1 MTRHFLEI
9 SDLSVDE
16 LREVLDL
23 AMAPPTSLLSG
34 RGVALLFEKP
44 SARTR
49 HSSEMAVVQL
59 GGHPITISAAEV
71 DLDRRE
77 TAEDVARTFA
87 QYHAAIGARVF
98 DHAVL
103 ERMAAAVDASGFGVP
118 IVNLLS
124 DRGHPCQAIA
134 DLLTMREA
142 LGSDLAGR
150 VLTYVGDAN
159 NVTRSLALAAVAMGM
174 QVRIAAPEG
183 YQFDASELAE
193 IAAFAV
199 EAGEGG
205 SVLQGADPHAFAE
218 HADVLYTDVWTSMG
232 QEAEAME
239 RRAAFAGYCIDADL
253 LARTPSAV
261 VLHCLPAHRGEEIS
275 ADVFESAR
283 SLVWRQAFHRRTAM
297 IGIFTMLAQLGS
309 IQ

>member
-1 MTRHFLEI
+1 
-9 SDLSVDE
+9 
-16 LREVLDL
+16 
-23 AMAPPTSLLSG
+23 
-34 RGVALLFEKP
+34 
-44 SARTR
+44 
-49 HSSEMAVVQL
+49 MAVVQL
-59 GGHPITISAAEV
+59 GGHPITVSAAEV

-98 DHAVL
+98 DHTVL
-103 ERMAAAVDASGFGVP
+103 ERMAAAVDVSGFGVP

-183 YQFDASELAE
+183 YQFGASAIAE
-193 IAAFAV
+193 IAAYAV

-205 SVLQGADPHAFAE
+205 SVLQGADPEAFA
-218 HADVLYTDVWTSMG
+218 
-232 QEAEAME
+232 
-239 RRAAFAGYCIDADL
+239 
-253 LARTPSAV
+253 
-261 VLHCLPAHRGEEIS
+261 
-275 ADVFESAR
+275 
-283 SLVWRQAFHRRTAM
+283 
-297 IGIFTMLAQLGS
+297 
-309 IQ
+309 